1 MKKPQQYLGFDT
13 DLLLSMLSK
22 VLNQTPERD
31 ILIPIKAL
39 EMDEESG
46 EQVICRRHQFD
57 SRYSRLT
64 KSTKILIPTQIS
76 DDEIYNIF
84 VSSNKIK
91 QERVEQIRF
100 VKTMLIATFT
110 KMEILAEYNKGDKF
124 VSVIDTSIL
133 LPKILEFFMPK
144 VLGKIVVDYYHSSI
158 HFPMIYQSISP
169 ILPVMIEKSDQQET
183 PIVGLGSNID
193 ISGNFLE

>member
-46 EQVICRRHQFD
+46 DQFD

-169 ILPVMIEKSDQQET
+169 ILPIMIEKSDQQET